1 MKTLEP
7 TDLAFFDTAP
17 LRIVATARFAVPP
30 AHVFEAF
37 ADPDTWPR
45 WFPLMTRAA
54 WTKGEARVGAERD
67 VALTLLGRFRERIIA
82 WEPGKR
88 FAFTM
93 VGSTSPLA
101 DRLAEDYRLAPDAG
115 GTRLD
120 WVMAGHPT
128 AVGKLLT
135 PAVRAMM
142 KQIFRRAGK
151 NLDHL
156 LSTN

>member
-7 TDLAFFDTAP
+7 TDLAFFDSAP

-37 ADPDTWPR
+37 ADPGTWPR

-54 WTKGEARVGAERD
+54 WTKGEASVGAERD
-67 VALTLLGRFRERIIA
+67 VALTLLGTFRERIIA

-101 DRLAEDYRLAPDAG
+101 DRLAEDYRLSPDAG

-128 AVGKLLT
+128 SVGKLLT

-142 KQIFRRAGK
+142 RQIFRRAGK